1 MRPCCDQVLQDVL
14 PRQHQGE
21 RTNGE
26 AGFLPVQRKAAVA
39 VFPTDSRMQP
49 VEGKA
54 MTPIEQQ
61 CKEAM
66 ERITKYINRAVAQHL
81 YVMRGKVKK

>member
-1 MRPCCDQVLQDVL
+1 
-14 PRQHQGE
+14 
-21 RTNGE
+21 
-26 AGFLPVQRKAAVA
+26 
-39 VFPTDSRMQP
+39 
-49 VEGKA
+49 

-66 ERITKYINRAVAQHL
+66 ERITKYINRACAQHL